1 MPYTAHCAVLALAL
15 AGCGSPG
22 DGRTVLTVLASSSLT
37 EAFAE
42 VGAAYHAA
50 NRNVRVRFEFASA
63 TDLAERVQD
72 RRDTDVVATAGTDGV
87 AQDVSIWRV
96 FARDSMT
103 IAVTTG
109 NPKRIRRLADL
120 ADPRLRVV
128 LGGPDIPVGR
138 YARQVLTKAGV
149 TVRPR
154 SEEADDGAVLSR
166 VRTRVADAGI
176 VYVADARSAGVS
188 ATSVPIPYRQN
199 VTVTY
204 LAAVV
209 RRSGHDEAARAFVQW
224 LASPA
229 AGTLMRKYGFT

>member
-1 MPYTAHCAVLALAL
+1 MPYTALCVLLALAL
-15 AGCGSPG
+15 TGCASPG
-22 DGRTVLTVLASSSLT
+22 QGRTVLTVLASSSLT
-37 EAFAE
+37 EAFTE

-50 NRNVRVRFEFASA
+50 NRNVRVRLELASS
-63 TDLAERVQD
+63 TDLAEAVEE
-72 RRDTDVVATAGTDGV
+72 RRHTDVVATAGIDAV
-87 AQDVSIWRV
+87 ARQVSSWRV

-109 NPKRIRRLADL
+109 NPKRIRSLADL

-128 LGGPDIPVGR
+128 MGGPDIPAGR
-138 YARQVLTKAGV
+138 YARQVLAKAGV
-149 TVRPR
+149 RVRPR
-154 SEEADDGAVLSR
+154 SEEADDAAVLSR

-176 VYVADARSAGVS
+176 VYVADAHAAGVS

-209 RRSGHDEAARAFVQW
+209 RRSSHADAARAFVEW
-224 LASPA
+224 LGSPA
-229 AGTLMRKYGFT
+229 AGALMRKYGFT

>member
-1 MPYTAHCAVLALAL
+1 MPYTARCVLLALAL
-15 AGCGSPG
+15 TGCGAPG
-22 DGRTVLTVLASSSLT
+22 DGRTVLTVLASPSLT

-50 NRNVRVRFEFASA
+50 NRNVTVRFEFASS
-63 TDLAERVQD
+63 TDIADEVQD
-72 RRDTDVVATAGTDGV
+72 RGNVDVLAASDLDGV
-87 AQDVSIWRV
+87 APYVSGRRV
-96 FARDSMT
+96 FAHDSMT

-109 NPKRIRRLADL
+109 NPKRIRSLTDL

-128 LGGPDIPVGR
+128 LGGPDVPVGR
-138 YARQVLTKAGV
+138 YARQVLAKAGV

-154 SEEADDGAVLSR
+154 SEEADADSVLSQ
-166 VRTRVADAGI
+166 VRTRIADAGI
-176 VYVADARSAGVS
+176 VYLADALSAGVS

-199 VTVTY
+199 VTVSY
-204 LAAVV
+204 LAAPV
-209 RRSGHDEAARAFVQW
+209 RRSAHGEAARAFVDW